1 METIREEREL
11 GTMRQLL
18 ALRVAFNLWL
28 AISFSSGQSGDD
40 ILADLGSGYILD
52 TPQDQPKESRNPPK
66 DTNHC
71 QLTFVTPRQ
80 EPCVDKDNSNRIKED
95 VKYLQNLLQDHDRV
109 LQSLKYTVNAD
120 AQDLGYQ
127 QVISEHNKGIR
138 EDNKEF
144 YGTLNKIIQELHTRM
159 DDDDGTE
166 VLDEKKKL
174 KKNFLTMNHLLQT
187 TFQLAETLDKKSQDL
202 DVLLAKQ
209 LERST
214 TLAYRN
220 MLRS

>member
-1 METIREEREL
+1 
-11 GTMRQLL
+11 MRQLL
-18 ALRVAFNLWL
+18 ALRVVLKLLL

-40 ILADLGSGYILD
+40 VLADLGSGYILD
-52 TPQDQPKESRNPPK
+52 TPQDQPKEPRYHQQ
-66 DTNHC
+66 DTKKC

-80 EPCVDKDNSNRIKED
+80 ETCEEKDDFRGAKEN
-95 VKYLQNLLQDHDRV
+95 VQYLQNLLQDTDRV

-127 QVISEHNKGIR
+127 QVISEQSNGIR

-144 YGTLNKIIQELHTRM
+144 YGTLNKVIHELHTRM
-159 DDDDGTE
+159 DDDGAE

-174 KKNFLTMNHLLQT
+174 KKNFLLMNHLLQT
-187 TFQLAETLDKKSQDL
+187 TFHLAEKLDKTSEDL
-202 DVLLAKQ
+202 DIFLGKQ

-214 TLAYRN
+214 ALAYRN
-220 MLRS
+220 MLKS

>member
-1 METIREEREL
+1 
-11 GTMRQLL
+11 MRQLL
-18 ALRVAFNLWL
+18 ALHVLLNLWL
-28 AISFSSGQSGDD
+28 TISFSSGQSGDD
-40 ILADLGSGYILD
+40 VLSDLGSGYILD
-52 TPQDQPKESRNPPK
+52 TPQDQPKEPRHHPQE
-66 DTNHC
+66 TNQC

-80 EPCVDKDNSNRIKED
+80 EPCVEKDNSQTIKED
-95 VKYLQNLLQDHDRV
+95 VKYLQNLLQDHSRV

-127 QVISEHNKGIR
+127 QVISEHNKGIK

-159 DDDDGTE
+159 DDDGAE
-166 VLDEKKKL
+166 FLDEKKKL
-174 KKNFLTMNHLLQT
+174 KKNFLMMNHLLQT
-187 TFQLAETLDKKSQDL
+187 TFQLAENLDKKSQDL

-214 TLAYRN
+214 TLVYRN